1 MLRLVAADMDGTLLD
16 SDKRLAPGFLPLLD
30 ALLRQGVTF
39 VVASGRQYFNLL
51 RFFPGFEERLWFVC
65 DNGVIVY
72 HGTRLRRVT
81 PLAPEAVDA
90 AGEVIACLPTAE
102 PIYCGAACAYL
113 TPRPAAHESDARNF
127 YERCRLTASPVQ
139 DARAAADPICKIA
152 VYDPEDAAGRV
163 YPALKTHPAG
173 LTSVL
178 SGRNW
183 VDLMPPGA
191 SKGTALRAI
200 QAELGIGPEAC
211 AAFGDYENDLPLLG
225 ACAESYAMANAR
237 PAVRAAARHQT
248 LSNDEDGVGTAL
260 RRLFPGLPRPCHA

>member
-152 VYDPEDAAGRV
+152 VRDYKNPNHV
-163 YPALKTHPAG
+163 FSTPLNFFT
-173 LTSVL
+173 
-178 SGRNW
+178 
-183 VDLMPPGA
+183 
-191 SKGTALRAI
+191 I
-200 QAELGIGPEAC
+200 Q
-211 AAFGDYENDLPLLG
+211 
-225 ACAESYAMANAR
+225 
-237 PAVRAAARHQT
+237 
-248 LSNDEDGVGTAL
+248 
-260 RRLFPGLPRPCHA
+260 